1 MLQGLKSEMKDF
13 DRLKRRLTL
22 QRNESIYRDQKS
34 ANLLQ
39 RLESGSQLAQAR
51 TQQKKIRLKTLS

>member
-1 MLQGLKSEMKDF
+1 MKDF

-39 RLESGSQLAQAR
+39 RLESGSQLAQTR
-51 TQQKKIRLKTLS
+51 TQQKQSRVKTLS